1 MNVVMEV
8 TVDTDKMVRV
18 AVGRATWC
26 FRVFPKLCKFVTVGV
41 NNMVEGLFNAGAGW
55 LRDVFVIINPPNR
68 CVYFKLLKI
77 FMW

>member
-1 MNVVMEV
+1 MNVAMEV

-26 FRVFPKLCKFVTVGV
+26 FRVLPKLCKFVTVGV
-41 NNMVEGLFNAGAGW
+41 NNVVEGLFNASAGW
-55 LRDVFVIINPPNR
+55 LRVVFVIINLPNR
-68 CVYFKLLKI
+68 CVCFKLLMI